1 MVLAQLFTSCPVIL
15 CSSENAPFADMAAT
29 LIDSL
34 SSLWMLGFREE
45 FQV

>member
-1 MVLAQLFTSCPVIL
+1 MALTQLITSCSLIL

-29 LIDSL
+29 LVDSL
-34 SSLWMLGFREE
+34 SSLWMLGFKEE